1 MIGAGSAG
9 AVLANRLTEVSGWNV
24 LVLEAGGDETLI
36 SDVPGLVGNLQ
47 LTELD
52 WQYRTIPQTE
62 TGACLGFKEKRY

>member
-9 AVLANRLTEVSGWNV
+9 SVMANRLTEVSGWNV
-24 LVLEAGGDETLI
+24 LVLEAGADETLI
-36 SDVPGLVGNLQ
+36 SDVPALVGNLQ
-47 LTELD
+47 LTKID